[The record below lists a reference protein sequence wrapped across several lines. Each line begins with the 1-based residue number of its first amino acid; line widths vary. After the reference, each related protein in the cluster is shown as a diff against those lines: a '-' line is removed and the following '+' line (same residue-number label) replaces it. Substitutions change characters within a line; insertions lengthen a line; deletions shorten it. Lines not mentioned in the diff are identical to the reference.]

1 MSKKKS
7 KKTIVTEKKKSNSPK
22 TVKTV
27 KTSKTIST
35 TKVAP
40 TVSKTKSFGSTATI
54 NQKNEQIFSRKNYLW
69 MAIGAGLI
77 ALGLIMMLGGK
88 MPSPDV
94 WDESIIYNPRITVV
108 GPILILTGLVV
119 EIYAIF
125 KD

>member
-7 KKTIVTEKKKSNSPK
+7 KKTVVTKKETK

-27 KTSKTIST
+27 A
-35 TKVAP
+35 TKKKIKP
-40 TVSKTKSFGSTATI
+40 TVSRTASTTTSTTTTTAENTNELIFGKQ
-54 NQKNEQIFSRKNYLW
+54 NFLW
-69 MAIGAGLI
+69 MAIGVGLI
-77 ALGLIMMLGGK
+77 ALGMIMMLGGS

-94 WDESIIYNPRITVV
+94 WDDSIIYSPRITVV
-108 GPILILTGLVV
+108 APILILSGLIV